1 MRAVV
6 PPVAAVLLAAAA
18 SLVSFAGDAAPPT
31 PALPTKTFASADGRI
46 SIELPEAW
54 ALKPEKRDQAA
65 VAWTGTL
72 SDGGGEISVSV
83 YSVPG
88 LVNAREQSFAERDV
102 HPGRYGVKG
111 PAHVETDV
119 LPHLW
124 LDFQDAGAP
133 MTRAVWMYRV
143 VRRNGFTVHV
153 LCAADAWP
161 KIRLDCLRA
170 AQSLTTTME
179 EWPTPPAGY
188 ARRVRDGIVYYVQP
202 GAGDSDAAVHAIVR
216 GEQQAFLKLHG
227 AVSIPP
233 ESPLVV
239 VVHAKSAG
247 AAAGEEQHFEPETY
261 RLVAVEP
268 AKGDDKSRSVLV
280 REARRAFIAQTFAG
294 TAPFWLYCGE
304 SFLAWMEARSGR
316 PAPSV
321 LEGFPSL
328 YMKKFD
334 DLAAYASAEGDTQ
347 EQMFVY
353 TAFFVCGPR
362 LYRDAFAAFLK
373 DVAATGDCDSAQKKH
388 LLSLD
393 QDKLRDAAQKFAE
406 KDLKP
411 VKPK

>member
-1 MRAVV
+1 MRTGVFLAVAFL
-6 PPVAAVLLAAAA
+6 VACAA
-18 SLVSFAGDAAPPT
+18 SLVAFAGDAAPP
-31 PALPTKTFASADGRI
+31 PLPTKPYASADGRI
-46 SIELPEAW
+46 TIELPEAW
-54 ALKPEKRDQAA
+54 GLKPDKRDKSAM
-65 VAWTGTL
+65 AWSGAL
-72 SDGGGEISVSV
+72 PDGGGGIEVCV
-83 YSVPG
+83 YYVPG
-88 LVNAREQSFAERDV
+88 FVNAREQAFAERDV
-102 HPGRYGVKG
+102 HPGRFGVKG

-133 MTRAVWMYRV
+133 MQRAVWMYRV
-143 VRRNGFTVHV
+143 IRRNGFTVHV
-153 LCAADAWP
+153 LCSADAWSKVRP
-161 KIRLDCLRA
+161 DCLRA
-170 AQSLTTTME
+170 AQSLTTTMD

-216 GEQQAFLKLHG
+216 GEQQAFLKMHG
-227 AVSIPP
+227 AASIPP

-239 VVHAKSAG
+239 VVHAKTAG
-247 AAAGEEQHFEPETY
+247 VAAAEEQHFEPESY

-268 AKGDDKSRSVLV
+268 AKGDDKSRAVLV
-280 REARRAFIAQTFAG
+280 RETRRALIAQTFGG

-304 SFLAWMEARSGR
+304 SFLAWTEARTGK

-321 LEGFPSL
+321 PEGFPSL
-328 YMKKFD
+328 SMKKFD

-347 EQMFVY
+347 EQFFLY

-373 DVAATGDCDSAQKKH
+373 DAAATGDCESAQKKH

-393 QDKLRDAAQKFAE
+393 QEKLRDAAQKFAE